1 MNTTPVFSPDGAD
14 RGVRRS
20 LSFPVTRRQSPH
32 MSLHFFRTKVATLV
46 TLVAGA
52 FFLGACADRQVIDPA
67 IAADPTAVA
76 QRITC
81 AVDVTAGDVSCAPAT
96 SGANLALTL
105 GGQGTYVQL
114 AAGNSSYASDIF
126 QADITVRNLT
136 GQKLGTSDGTTI
148 TGVKAFIASGPTV
161 VSGTG
166 AVSVNNADGAGTF
179 TAANQPYFLYNQIL
193 HEFSGTSSAKTWRF
207 NVPSTVT
214 RFMFTVLVQAAAP
227 IETGVLRWSTERGM
241 PVSVSAVWG
250 ADSANVFAC
259 GNSMCFRSTP
269 TGGWVSMTG
278 ALLGDSLGRTTSVMG
293 MGGTSPTDIWAVGL
307 GGLIA
312 HYNGTTWSSYSP
324 SPVSGQLNAVSAV
337 SPTDVYAVGLTV
349 NKVLHFNGTAWSSVL
364 TLPSGGAFSVKA
376 LAANNVWVA
385 GGFALYHWDG
395 ATWTTFAAPSGALF
409 RGMWVFSNTD
419 ILVGGNVSG
428 QSTIWRFDGT
438 SFTATSV
445 SAIGSI
451 FGFWAHSPTDIIAS
465 DGSGNVLH
473 YDGSAWTVTAQL
485 PSAQVANIWA
495 SSPTDMYLTGY
506 NGSNHIYHFDGTTV
520 TNQGST
526 MAALND
532 IWGTSA
538 TNVYAVGNSGTILRN
553 TGTGWFNEASGTT
566 AGLAAIW
573 GSSASDLWAVGNLGG
588 SILHRDATSW
598 SVVPKATSRLLRGV
612 WGSSATSVWAV
623 GDTGTIEKFDG
634 TNWTVQSSGVTTSLR
649 AVGGSGPSDVW
660 AVGTGG
666 TLLHFDG
673 TSWSNAGTGVTTS
686 VMSLADIY
694 VISATNAW
702 IVGSNTTQ
710 GFRVLLH
717 WDGTAWT
724 SLGGMNGPGAISCI
738 SASGAND
745 VWVGGDWGVLF
756 NWNGTAWRTVLTG
769 ASTWGC
775 PYAASSTNV
784 FVAGQN
790 GVILHGTR

>member
-1 MNTTPVFSPDGAD
+1 
-14 RGVRRS
+14 
-20 LSFPVTRRQSPH
+20 
-32 MSLHFFRTKVATLV
+32 MSLHFIRTKAAM
-46 TLVAGA
+46 LVAGA

-67 IAADPTAVA
+67 IATDPSAVA

-81 AVDVTAGDVSCAPAT
+81 AVDVAAGNVSCAPAT
-96 SGANLALTL
+96 GGANLALTL

-126 QADITVRNLT
+126 QADISVRNLT
-136 GQKLGTSDGTTI
+136 GQKLGTTDGTTV
-148 TGVKAFIASGPTV
+148 TGVKAFIAGGPTV

-166 AVSVNNADGAGTF
+166 VVSVNNADGVGTF
-179 TAANQPYFLYNQIL
+179 TAANQSYFLYNQIL
-193 HEFSGTSSAKTWRF
+193 HEFSGTSAAKTWRF

-214 RFMFTVLVQAAAP
+214 RFMFTVLVQASAP

-241 PVSVSAVWG
+241 PVSVSTVWG
-250 ADSANVFAC
+250 VDSANVFAC
-259 GNSMCFRSTP
+259 GNSSCFRSMPNGT
-269 TGGWVSMTG
+269 WASMTG
-278 ALLGDSLGRTTSVMG
+278 TLLGDSLGRTTSVLG
-293 MGGTSPTDIWAVGL
+293 MGGTSPTDIWAVGG

-312 HYNGTTWSSYSP
+312 HYNGTTWTSYSP
-324 SPVSGQLNAVSAV
+324 SPVSAQLNAVSAV
-337 SPTDVYAVGLTV
+337 SPTDVYVVGLSV
-349 NKVLHFNGTAWSSVL
+349 NKVLHFDGTSWSTVL

-376 LAANNVWVA
+376 IASNNVWVA
-385 GGFALYHWDG
+385 GAFALYHWDG

-419 ILVGGNVSG
+419 ILIGGNVSG

-438 SFTATSV
+438 SFTATTV

-451 FGFWAHSPTDIIAS
+451 FGFWGFSPTDVVAS

-473 YDGSAWTVTAQL
+473 YDGTAWTLTATL
-485 PSAQVANIWA
+485 PTPQVASLWA

-506 NGSNHIYHFDGTTV
+506 NGSNHIYHFNGTTV
-520 TNQGST
+520 TNQGAPMS
-526 MAALND
+526 ALID

-538 TNVYAVGNSGTILRN
+538 TNVYAVGNSGTVMHN
-553 TGTGWFNEASGTT
+553 SGGGWFGEPTGTTGSISS
-566 AGLAAIW
+566 IW
-573 GSSASDLWAVGNLGG
+573 GSSASDVWAVGALG
-588 SILHRDATSW
+588 SQVLHRDATSW
-598 SVVPKATSRLLRGV
+598 SLMNKATTRILRGV

-634 TNWTVQSSGVTTSLR
+634 TSWTVQSSGVTTTLR
-649 AVGGSGPSDVW
+649 GVGGSGPSDVW
-660 AVGTGG
+660 AVGASG

-673 TSWSNAGTGVTTS
+673 TTWSNAGTGVTNAQ
-686 VMSLADIY
+686 MNLFDIY
-694 VISATNAW
+694 VTSATNAW
-702 IVGSNTTQ
+702 VVGSNTTQ
-710 GFRVLLH
+710 GYRVLLR
-717 WDGTAWT
+717 WDGTSWT
-724 SLGGMNGPGAISCI
+724 SVGGMVGPGAINCI
-738 SASGAND
+738 AGSGPND

-775 PYAASSTNV
+775 PWAASSTNV